1 MRQCENATSARA
13 PAYFVFIPA
22 KKMHPVF
29 THKEIQTKTSEQDL
43 PRVPVSA
50 ENMHDY

>member
-1 MRQCENATSARA
+1 MLHQLAR
-13 PAYFVFIPA
+13 PPILYSFPP
-22 KKMHPVF
+22 KKLHPDF